1 MEQGEQGLNYY
12 DYRSYFQEITGDLDR
27 VYSRQGDQLTEL
39 QELRTEVGEKL
50 DGISQ
55 QIAVY
60 GIMISALILITVVFG
75 VLK

>member
-1 MEQGEQGLNYY
+1 MNYY

-60 GIMISALILITVVFG
+60 GIMISALILISVVFG

>member
-1 MEQGEQGLNYY
+1 MNYY

-39 QELRTEVGEKL
+39 QELRTEVSEKL

-55 QIAVY
+55 QIALY

>member
-1 MEQGEQGLNYY
+1 MNYY

-27 VYSRQGDQLTEL
+27 VYSRQGDQLAEL

>member
-1 MEQGEQGLNYY
+1 MEQGEQRLNYY